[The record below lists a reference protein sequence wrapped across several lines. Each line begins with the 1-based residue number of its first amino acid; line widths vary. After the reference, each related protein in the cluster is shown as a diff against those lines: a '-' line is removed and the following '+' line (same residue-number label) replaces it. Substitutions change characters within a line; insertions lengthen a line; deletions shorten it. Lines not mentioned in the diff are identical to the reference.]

1 MAHGDEYDY
10 TTLTVLLI
18 ILVIEI
24 IAYLSYRFY
33 HEGQELDWS
42 FLSCFANPNEDQ
54 DSHADEEEKGWNT
67 TLVNTEDKNH
77 EETVKKSPYKIK
89 NPSQYHVSNW
99 VLDQQDLTNKKP
111 KIMRPVSARRKKPA
125 FGNSNND
132 IGRRMD
138 SCALNDCDRM
148 QIKVCNLED
157 GSKSC
162 QVFNP
167 KAIRLRNDRGVKTKS
182 RSTSLILPDVPNSFT
197 KDSNRARDLK
207 KLKKQWS
214 LGIVVFFV
222 DQVACLRYDP
232 NRRVKFKFL

>member
-10 TTLTVLLI
+10 TTLVVLLI

-42 FLSCFANPNEDQ
+42 FLTCFSNPDEDEN
-54 DSHADEEEKGWNT
+54 SHADEERKGWNT
-67 TLVNTEDKNH
+67 TLANTENFHGESVKN
-77 EETVKKSPYKIK
+77 SPYKIK

-99 VLDQQDLTNKKP
+99 VLDQQDLTKKP

-162 QVFNP
+162 QIFNP

-182 RSTSLILPDVPNSFT
+182 RSTSLILRDVPKSFT
-197 KDSNRARDLK
+197 KDSNEGRDLQRF
-207 KLKKQWS
+207 KKQWS
-214 LGIVVFFV
+214 LGIVVSYFG
-222 DQVACLRYDP
+222 DQVVFRKYDP
-232 NRRVKFKFL
+232 NHRAMLRKF